1 MSTNSDKKTKE
12 RKTFRQHWHGL
23 SYKTRDFI
31 QSWMFLGPSVL
42 GVSVFF
48 ILPFLVV
55 VYYSV
60 IKSPLNPEFVFFE
73 NFRNVL
79 GNEAFKIAIK
89 NTADFSLIAVP
100 LAVILSIGLALML
113 EQRIPLKSQFRTFF
127 LSPMMVPV
135 ASVVLIWQ
143 VLFHNNGVLN
153 ELLLFFGGEKID
165 WLKSEW
171 AIGVIVV
178 LYLWKNLG
186 YNMILFMA
194 ALANIPRELLEVADV
209 EGASEFYKFF
219 AIKLRY
225 LSPTVL
231 FVSILSMINSFKV
244 FREIYLLTGEYP
256 VERLY
261 MLQHF
266 MNNTFEALDYQ
277 KLSAAAVILALA
289 MVVIIALLF
298 KIEDAFGK
306 DVEG

>member
-1 MSTNSDKKTKE
+1 MSTNSDKKTKKKSIRE
-12 RKTFRQHWHGL
+12 YALGLNAKTKDL
-23 SYKTRDFI
+23 I

-48 ILPFLVV
+48 IVPFLVV

-60 IKSPLNPEFVFFE
+60 IRSPLNPEFVFFE
-73 NFRNVL
+73 NFQNVL
-79 GNEAFKIAIK
+79 GNSAFKIAVK
-89 NTADFSLIAVP
+89 NTVDFSIISVP
-100 LAVILSIGLALML
+100 LAVILSLGLALML
-113 EQRIPLKSQFRTFF
+113 EEKIPLKSQFRTFF

-143 VLFHNNGVLN
+143 VLFHNNGVMN
-153 ELLLFFGGEKID
+153 ELLLHFGADKID

-171 AIGVIVV
+171 ALGVIVI

-194 ALANIPRELLEVADV
+194 ALANIPKELLEAAEV
-209 EGASEFYKFF
+209 EGSSAFYKFF

-231 FVSILSMINSFKV
+231 FVTILSMINSFKV

-266 MNNTFEALDYQ
+266 MNNTFESLDYQ
-277 KLSAAAVILALA
+277 KLSAAAVLLAIV
-289 MVVIIALLF
+289 MVAIIAVLF